1 MGSNN
6 KSIKSLTC
14 FLSDKIQ
21 YNDIYVYF
29 NVIIRNVHKVSQWDE
44 KGVMK
49 IFEALK
55 SVVSEYINDVQRVS
69 KKTIHL

>member
-1 MGSNN
+1 MVKHYLGITESR
-6 KSIKSLTC
+6 LQ
-14 FLSDKIQ
+14 FALFAVVRD
-21 YNDIYVYF
+21 
-29 NVIIRNVHKVSQWDE
+29 VHKVTQWDE

-69 KKTIHL
+69 